1 MSREPN
7 SLNTP
12 WPHIGLLLLRVA
24 ASSLML
30 THGIPKLQKLMAGG
44 DIKFFDF
51 LGLGPM
57 PSLALAVFGEAI
69 APILVMLGLFT
80 RFAAFPP
87 AFTMAVA
94 AVMVHGA
101 DPLGEKEL
109 ALLYLLPFVT
119 LMFTGPGRW
128 SLDSLRTRRTG
139 GFRTH

>member
-1 MSREPN
+1 
-7 SLNTP
+7 
-12 WPHIGLLLLRVA
+12 
-24 ASSLML
+24 ML
-30 THGIPKLQKLMAGG
+30 THGIPKLQRLMAGG
-44 DIKFFDF
+44 EIKFFNF
-51 LGLGPM
+51 MGLGPT
-57 PSLALAVFGEAI
+57 PSLALAVFGEVV

-94 AVMVHGA
+94 AIMVHGA

-109 ALLYLLPFVT
+109 ALLYLLPFAT
-119 LMFTGPGRW
+119 LMFTGGGRW